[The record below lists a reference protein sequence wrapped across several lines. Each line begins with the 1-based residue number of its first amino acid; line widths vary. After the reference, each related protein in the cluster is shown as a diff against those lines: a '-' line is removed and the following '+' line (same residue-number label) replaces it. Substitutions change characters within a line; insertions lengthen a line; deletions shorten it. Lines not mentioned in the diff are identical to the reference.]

1 MPEPISVGDEAPN
14 FDLSS
19 SEGVM
24 LMLRDEVPRSPVLLF
39 FVPDAAT
46 AGDDLDL
53 CAGLAA
59 RLAKARVKVLVVSES
74 PLAELQEI
82 QRERQLPFPLLHDDR
97 GFSKQYGSGDATS
110 RALFLIDRE
119 QRVSWL
125 QREPGNLEDA
135 LGEALAV
142 ADKMPSPTKGYPRS
156 VINRLVDR
164 WVN

>member
-1 MPEPISVGDEAPN
+1 MPERISVGDEAPN

-39 FVPDAAT
+39 FVPDATT
-46 AGDDLDL
+46 AGDDLDV

-59 RLAKARVKVLVVSES
+59 RLAKARAKLLVVSES
-74 PLAELQEI
+74 ALAELQEI
-82 QRERQLPFPLLHDDR
+82 QQERRLPFPLLHDDR
-97 GFSKQYGSGDATS
+97 GFSKQYGSGDAATK
-110 RALFLIDRE
+110 ALFLIDRE
-119 QRVSWL
+119 QRVAWL
-125 QREPGNLEDA
+125 QRQPENLEEA
-135 LGEALAV
+135 LREALAV
-142 ADKMPSPTKGYPRS
+142 ADKMPSPTEGYPRS